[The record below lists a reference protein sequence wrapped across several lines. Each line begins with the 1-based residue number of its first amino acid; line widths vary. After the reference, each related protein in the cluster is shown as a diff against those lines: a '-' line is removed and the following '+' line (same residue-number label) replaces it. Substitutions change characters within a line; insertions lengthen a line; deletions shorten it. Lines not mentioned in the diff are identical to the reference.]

1 MGDIREW
8 YGMTVKLKVTNTKT
22 GTVHE
27 HENTNHA
34 KQRADSMKPAIRKL
48 VEKVALEIDPDVE
61 VRVLKI

>member
-1 MGDIREW
+1 M
-8 YGMTVKLKVTNTKT
+8 MKLKVTNTKT